1 MATFASIY
9 AQLQEQIGSPLLA
22 ATDLKDDDIQ
32 AVETIR
38 RGMRLRNKTAPSETF
53 WSDLQQ
59 MASSN
64 RNGLAT
70 LLGVRPEVISR
81 WPTII
86 KHYMNKMQHIDSV
99 ANGQK
104 KPQVIQTGLN
114 ATNAPKVGINGS
126 FGDYNVSPNGPM

>member
-9 AQLQEQIGSPLLA
+9 TQLQEQIGSPLLA
-22 ATDLKDDDIQ
+22 ATDLKDEDVE

-38 RGMRLRNKTAPSETF
+38 RGMRLRNQTAPSDTF
-53 WSDLQQ
+53 WADLQQ

-64 RNGLAT
+64 RNGLAA
-70 LLGVRPEVISR
+70 LLGVRPEVVSR
-81 WPTII
+81 WSTTI
-86 KHYMNKMQHIDSV
+86 KHYMNKVQQIDNFS
-99 ANGQK
+99 NGQK

-126 FGDYNVSPNGPM
+126 FGDYNISQTGPM